1 MKINLFDSRYF
12 VLYFVSICSTL
23 ALSGIADL
31 HSQETEMS
39 DEEHPMQVDVISGWS
54 PGRPNDTI
62 DLRVV
67 ARNIHDKKLYDKAF
81 EALAMTGNAFLSSST
96 VNLLAT
102 ALNDDAREVRQRA
115 ITLLGYSRNPEAI
128 PAITDSLQND
138 PSWRVRK
145 WAAMVLGVLAGEAAV
160 PALKAV
166 LAERPTEH
174 SSREH
179 VNYYGN
185 FGFHVID
192 GALFGLGY
200 AGGEG
205 IPILIKMLEDE
216 IKESGGKGDAISL
229 IVCLEF
235 AYDRRIVPPLID
247 IISHP
252 ASPSDPNWDRVR
264 RRAATILDRL
274 ADEFGYDFGVQ
285 FRNLLL
291 AKGFPLTPP
300 KNRQV
305 TQSDRVLIREA
316 LQTAGYDF
324 D

>member
-1 MKINLFDSRYF
+1 MKNNLFDSRYF
-12 VLYFVSICSTL
+12 VLYFVSICSAL
-23 ALSGIADL
+23 ALSGITDL

-39 DEEHPMQVDVISGWS
+39 DEEHPTQVDIISGWS

-67 ARNIHDKKLYDKAF
+67 ARNIHDKKLYDKAS

-102 ALNDDAREVRQRA
+102 ALNDDAHEVRQRA

-185 FGFHVID
+185 FGYHVID

-200 AGGEG
+200 TGGEG

-216 IKESGGKGDAISL
+216 IAESGGKGDAMSL

-235 AYDRRIVPPLID
+235 TYDRRIVSPLID

-252 ASPSDPNWDRVR
+252 ASPSDPNLDRVR
-264 RRAATILDRL
+264 KRAATILDRL

-305 TQSDRVLIREA
+305 TPKDRARIREA
-316 LQTAGYDF
+316 LQIAGYDMK
-324 D
+324 

>member
-1 MKINLFDSRYF
+1 MKNNLFDSRYF
-12 VLYFVSICSTL
+12 VLYFVSICSAL
-23 ALSGIADL
+23 ALSGITDL
-31 HSQETEMS
+31 HSQETEVS

-67 ARNIHDKKLYDKAF
+67 ARNLHNQKLYDKAF
-81 EALAMTGNAFLSSST
+81 DALAMTGNAFLSSST

-128 PAITDSLQND
+128 PVITDSLQND

-145 WAAMVLGVLAGEAAV
+145 WVAMVLG
-160 PALKAV
+160 V

-174 SSREH
+174 SSREYI
-179 VNYYGN
+179 NYYGFYVTN
-185 FGFHVID
+185 
-192 GALFGLGY
+192 GALRGLGH

-205 IPILIKMLEDE
+205 VPLLIKMLEDE
-216 IKESGGKGDAISL
+216 TKESGGKGDAISL

-235 AYDRRIVPPLID
+235 TYDRRIVSPLID

-264 RRAATILDRL
+264 KRAATILDRL
-274 ADEFGYDFGVQ
+274 VDEFGYDFGVQ

-305 TQSDRVLIREA
+305 TPKDRVRIREA
-316 LQTAGYDF
+316 LQIAGYNMK
-324 D
+324 